1 MLLFGNSNPKLTKK
15 HNSLFDNLGNNL
27 VKLIEL
33 TTSNKELL
41 NENEKLNNL
50 IQKYK
55 IKIFNLEKNIKDL
68 ESEKNKLKKLLKEK
82 IEPIQMIKMTDD
94 DNTLMLKIND
104 YVRQIKQY
112 ESIKNEM
119 TEKYR
124 EINELNYILK
134 YENTRLNNLVKKL
147 TEETK
152 NLTEKNKNLT
162 EETEN
167 LTEKNKKLIE
177 KNKNLTK
184 NLQFFQNSIEKL
196 NSNLDENL
204 KDS

>member
-15 HNSLFDNLGNNL
+15 HKELFDNLGNNL

-68 ESEKNKLKKLLKEK
+68 ESKKNTLKKMLKENIK
-82 IEPIQMIKMTDD
+82 PIQMIKMTDD
-94 DNTLMLKIND
+94 ENHSMLQIND
-104 YVRQIKQY
+104 YVTQIKQY
-112 ESIKNEM
+112 ESIQNIM

-124 EINELNYILK
+124 EINKLNNILK
-134 YENTRLNNLVKKL
+134 YENKQLTNVVKKL
-147 TEETK
+147 TEENK
-152 NLTEKNKNLT
+152 NLTEKNENLT
-162 EETEN
+162 EE
-167 LTEKNKKLIE
+167 NKK
-177 KNKNLTK
+177 LTK
-184 NLQFFQNSIEKL
+184 NLQFFQNSIGKL
-196 NSNLDENL
+196 NSELYENL